1 MKKSNPKTV
10 ETFPM
15 TQHPDD
21 SEWMPFLYSEC
32 EPAQQSLLEA
42 HLLECEV
49 CSQKV
54 QAWQSTMSSLD
65 SWKVDEPR
73 PVMPAASAQS
83 APSQSIGTD
92 RSWLL
97 IAAICL
103 LAVSGA
109 FLAGRNLGAK
119 NVVDV
124 AALASE
130 VKAQLRE
137 ELSASLRS
145 ELSSIVRAEVVKAR
159 PDRKDLLPLIESESD
174 RIVTATMAKWEQNDS
189 NERQKLQQVLSSIL
203 GNQVALRTDL
213 ENLAIEAEAQII
225 RTRREL
231 VRLSV
236 PQPGSQDV
244 KAGPMLPVEAKD
256 SSY

>member
-1 MKKSNPKTV
+1 M
-10 ETFPM
+10 
-15 TQHPDD
+15 
-21 SEWMPFLYSEC
+21 
-32 EPAQQSLLEA
+32 
-42 HLLECEV
+42 
-49 CSQKV
+49 
-54 QAWQSTMSSLD
+54 
-65 SWKVDEPR
+65 
-73 PVMPAASAQS
+73 
-83 APSQSIGTD
+83 
-92 RSWLL
+92 L
-97 IAAICL
+97 IAATCL

-119 NVVDV
+119 NEVDV

-231 VRLSV
+231 VRLSM
-236 PQPGSQDV
+236 PQQGSQDV
-244 KAGPMLPVEAKD
+244 KAGPMLPVELKD
-256 SSY
+256 SSF